1 MAMKNSWSRC
11 TPGNSLEAASLLIFA
26 TALLITAGSPGPS
39 VAALVSRVLAK
50 GWQDVLPFLAAMW
63 FGEVVWLTIAVAG
76 LAALAETYQLAFQVL
91 KWCGVAYLLVLAWQM
106 WFGET
111 EIEATDIDTRGGL
124 RMFFAGLLVTF
135 GNPKIMVFYVA
146 LLPTLL
152 DMQNI
157 TVVGWMSL
165 SLVTVLVLALIDIT
179 YVVMAQRARGFLM
192 EPDRIK
198 WVNRSCA
205 GVMTSAA
212 ALIAARS

>member
-1 MAMKNSWSRC
+1 
-11 TPGNSLEAASLLIFA
+11 
-26 TALLITAGSPGPS
+26 
-39 VAALVSRVLAK
+39 
-50 GWQDVLPFLAAMW
+50 MW

-76 LAALAETYQLAFQVL
+76 LAALAETYHVAFQIL

-106 WFGET
+106 WFGDR
-111 EIEATDIDTRGGL
+111 EIEAGTIESHGGL
-124 RMFFAGLLVTF
+124 RMFFAGLLITF

-157 TVVGWMSL
+157 TVSGWLVL

-179 YVVMAQRARGFLM
+179 YVVMAQRARGLLTQP
-192 EPDRIK
+192 ERIK

-205 GVMTSAA
+205 GIMTSAA

>member
-1 MAMKNSWSRC
+1 MD
-11 TPGNSLEAASLLIFA
+11 LASLLIFA
-26 TALLITAGSPGPS
+26 TALTIAAGSPGPS

-76 LAALAETYQLAFQVL
+76 LAALAETYQLAFQIL
-91 KWCGVAYLLVLAWQM
+91 KWCGVVYLLVLAYQM
-106 WFGET
+106 WFSKT
-111 EIEATDIDTRGGL
+111 EIEAEEIESRGGI
-124 RMFFAGLLVTF
+124 RMFVAGLLITF

-157 TVVGWMSL
+157 TMSGWVSL
-165 SLVTVLVLALIDIT
+165 CLVTIVVLALIDVT
-179 YVVMAQRARGFLM
+179 YVLMAQRARTLLTQ
-192 EPDRIK
+192 PAWVK